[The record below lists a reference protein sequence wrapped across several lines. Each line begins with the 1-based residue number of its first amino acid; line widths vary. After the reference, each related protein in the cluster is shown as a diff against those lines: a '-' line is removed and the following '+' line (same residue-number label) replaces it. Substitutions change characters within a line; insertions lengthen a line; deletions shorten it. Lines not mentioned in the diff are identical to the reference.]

1 MNISADVLA
10 ILTLIVALLVLDIA
24 ALLWSP
30 DSRHLD
36 PNARD

>member
-1 MNISADVLA
+1 MNISADGFT
-10 ILTLIVALLVLDIA
+10 ILGLFVALFALDIA

-36 PNARD
+36 PNARG